1 MAPIC
6 IATASTRSS
15 VGQTH
20 EVMERHGRVPG
31 REDVDDRHIGVRKH
45 AVLWTAMAGHDED
58 LHMLRP
64 GTFALTALLAGLS
77 AVGPL
82 TTDMYLPSLPDIARQ
97 LDASTAQVQ
106 LTISAYLI
114 GFAVGQIFYGPV
126 SDRHGRK
133 PVLLAAIALYCVASL
148 ACALSTS
155 IEMLIIAR
163 AVQALGGCGG
173 IVLTRAIVR
182 DIYSGSRAGRE
193 LSMIAAVMA
202 LAPVLAPIAGGV
214 LQTAF
219 GWRSVFFTLVAAGI
233 AGVAIVWTVLP
244 ETLKMRAAEPVSA
257 SSMLRSYRIVA
268 RNPAYLAYLGI
279 TSASYAG
286 LFAWISGSAFVL
298 QDLYGLAPFDFG
310 LAFALGSIGYMT
322 GSAIA
327 ARLVIRLGLDGV
339 LGLGGCACAAGGLA
353 LVAAVAFGLTSSM
366 SLVLPM
372 AIYLAG
378 LGMVLPQG
386 IAGAMTPF
394 PERAGAASSLF
405 GFLQQTAAALC
416 GAAVGWFLG
425 QSAWPLALGVATM
438 GLATFGLW
446 LATRG
451 LRARAARH

>member
-1 MAPIC
+1 
-6 IATASTRSS
+6 
-15 VGQTH
+15 
-20 EVMERHGRVPG
+20 
-31 REDVDDRHIGVRKH
+31 
-45 AVLWTAMAGHDED
+45 
-58 LHMLRP
+58 MLRP

-97 LDASTAQVQ
+97 LDASSAQVQ

-114 GFAVGQIFYGPV
+114 GFAAGQIIYGPV

-133 PVLLAAIALYCVASL
+133 PVLIGAIALYCAASL

-155 IEMLIIAR
+155 IEMLIVAR
-163 AVQALGGCGG
+163 AFQALGGSGG

-182 DIYSGSRAGRE
+182 DIYSGAHAGRE
-193 LSMIAAVMA
+193 LSVIGSVMA
-202 LAPVLAPIAGGV
+202 LAPVLAPILGG
-214 LQTAF
+214 LIQTAF
-219 GWRSVFFTLVAAGI
+219 GWRVTFLVLVGAGFAGAA
-233 AGVAIVWTVLP
+233 VVWALLP
-244 ETLKMRAAEPVSA
+244 ETLNNRAAEPVSLR
-257 SSMLRSYRIVA
+257 SMLRSYRIVG
-268 RNPAYLAYLGI
+268 RDPAYLAYLSI

-310 LAFALGSIGYMT
+310 VAFALGSVGYMA

-353 LVAAVAFGLTSSM
+353 MVAAVAFGLMSPM
-366 SLVLPM
+366 SLVFPM
-372 AIYLAG
+372 AVYLAG

-405 GFLQQTAAALC
+405 GFLQQTAAAVC

-425 QSAWPLALGVATM
+425 ESAWPLALGVATM
-438 GLATFGLW
+438 GFATFGLW
-446 LATRG
+446 LATRR
-451 LRARAARH
+451 LRARAAKH

>member
-1 MAPIC
+1 
-6 IATASTRSS
+6 
-15 VGQTH
+15 
-20 EVMERHGRVPG
+20 
-31 REDVDDRHIGVRKH
+31 
-45 AVLWTAMAGHDED
+45 
-58 LHMLRP
+58 MLRP

-97 LDASTAQVQ
+97 LGASSAQVQ

-114 GFAVGQIFYGPV
+114 GFAAGQIIYGPV

-133 PVLLAAIALYCVASL
+133 PVLIGAIALYCAASL

-155 IEMLIIAR
+155 IEMLIVAR
-163 AVQALGGCGG
+163 AFQALGGSGG

-182 DIYSGSRAGRE
+182 DIYSGAHAGRE
-193 LSMIAAVMA
+193 LSVIGSVMA
-202 LAPVLAPIAGGV
+202 LAPVLAPIFGG
-214 LQTAF
+214 LIQTAF
-219 GWRSVFFTLVAAGI
+219 GWRVTFLALVGAGL
-233 AGVAIVWTVLP
+233 AGSAVVWALLP
-244 ETLKMRAAEPVSA
+244 ETLNRRAAEPVSVP
-257 SSMLRSYRIVA
+257 SMLRSYRIVG
-268 RNPAYLAYLGI
+268 RNPAYLAFLSI

-310 LAFALGSIGYMT
+310 VAFALGSVGYMT

-327 ARLVIRLGLDGV
+327 ARVVVRLGLNGV
-339 LGLGGCACAAGGLA
+339 LGLGACACAAGGLA
-353 LVAAVAFGLTSSM
+353 MAGAVAFGFMSAM

-405 GFLQQTAAALC
+405 GFIQQTAAAIC
-416 GAAVGWFLG
+416 GAVVGWFLG
-425 QSAWPLALGVATM
+425 HSAWPLAAGVATM
-438 GLATFGLW
+438 GLATLGFW

-451 LRARAARH
+451 LRAGVAKH

>member
-1 MAPIC
+1 
-6 IATASTRSS
+6 
-15 VGQTH
+15 
-20 EVMERHGRVPG
+20 
-31 REDVDDRHIGVRKH
+31 
-45 AVLWTAMAGHDED
+45 
-58 LHMLRP
+58 MLRP

-97 LDASTAQVQ
+97 LGASTAQVQ

-114 GFAVGQIFYGPV
+114 GFAVGQIFYGPI

-133 PVLLAAIALYCVASL
+133 PVLLSAIAIYCVASL
-148 ACALSTS
+148 ACSLSTS
-155 IEMLIIAR
+155 IEMLIVAR
-163 AVQALGGCGG
+163 AFQALGGSGG

-182 DIYSGSRAGRE
+182 DIYSGAHAGRE
-193 LSMIAAVMA
+193 LSLIGSVMA
-202 LAPVLAPIAGGV
+202 LAPVLAPILGGLV
-214 LQTAF
+214 QTGL
-219 GWRSVFFTLVAAGI
+219 GWRAIFLMLVAAGLT
-233 AGVAIVWTVLP
+233 GSAIVWALLP
-244 ETLKMRAAEPVSA
+244 ETLNRRAAEPVSLL
-257 SSMLRSYRIVA
+257 SMLRSYRLMA
-268 RNPAYLAYLGI
+268 RNPAYLSYLAI

-310 LAFALGSIGYMT
+310 VAFALGSVGYMA
-322 GSAIA
+322 GSLLA
-327 ARLVIRLGLDGV
+327 ARLVIKLGLDGV

-353 LVAAVAFGLTSSM
+353 MVAAVAFGLVSSM

-372 AIYLAG
+372 AVYLAG

-405 GFLQQTAAALC
+405 GFTQQTLAAVC

-425 QSAWPLALGVATM
+425 QSAWPLATGVAAM
-438 GLATFGLW
+438 GCATLSLW
-446 LATRG
+446 VTTRE
-451 LRARAARH
+451 LRARAAKP

>member
-1 MAPIC
+1 
-6 IATASTRSS
+6 
-15 VGQTH
+15 
-20 EVMERHGRVPG
+20 
-31 REDVDDRHIGVRKH
+31 
-45 AVLWTAMAGHDED
+45 
-58 LHMLRP
+58 MLRP
-64 GTFALTALLAGLS
+64 GTFALTALLAALT

-97 LDASTAQVQ
+97 LGASSAQVQ

-114 GFAVGQIFYGPV
+114 GFAAGQIIYGPV

-133 PVLLAAIALYCVASL
+133 PVLIGAIALYCAASL

-155 IEMLIIAR
+155 IEVLIVSR
-163 AVQALGGCGG
+163 AFQALGGSGG

-182 DIYSGSRAGRE
+182 DIYSGAHAGRE
-193 LSMIAAVMA
+193 LSVIGSVMA
-202 LAPVLAPIAGGV
+202 LAPVLAPIVGG
-214 LQTAF
+214 LIQTGF
-219 GWRSVFFTLVAAGI
+219 GWRVTFLALVGAGFVGAA
-233 AGVAIVWTVLP
+233 VVWRLLP
-244 ETLKMRAAEPVSA
+244 ETLNTRAAEPVSL
-257 SSMLRSYRIVA
+257 SSMLRSYRIVG
-268 RNPAYLAYLGI
+268 RNPEYLAYLSI

-310 LAFALGSIGYMT
+310 VAFALGSVGYMT

-339 LGLGGCACAAGGLA
+339 LGLGGCACAAGGLGMI
-353 LVAAVAFGLTSSM
+353 AAVGFGLMSSM

-372 AIYLAG
+372 AVYLAG

-405 GFLQQTAAALC
+405 GFLQQTAAAVC

-438 GLATFGLW
+438 GIATLGLW

-451 LRARAARH
+451 LRNQAAKF